1 MFLQGANKYYRSKGE
16 PPKYPDVDDIVV
28 PERVRKM
35 VESDRAPQWN
45 YQMRVAERVSEGE
58 LIHGDLIFNAHAVS
72 MIDTRTVPG
81 CVYQCLFDRDEV
93 LDFLRFQNI
102 KLPRYGK
109 PTRLTED
116 QKFLFKMRFE
126 GVPL

>member
-1 MFLQGANKYYRSKGE
+1 MLWSRH
-16 PPKYPDVDDIVV
+16 
-28 PERVRKM
+28 
-35 VESDRAPQWN
+35 APSPT
-45 YQMRVAERVSEGE
+45 YQTRIAKRVSAGE
-58 LIHGDLIFNAHAVS
+58 LVHGDLVFNVNAVS

-109 PTRLTED
+109 PTRMTED
-116 QKFLFKMRFE
+116 QKFWFKMRFE